1 MRLRARRRPFMALA
15 ALQNG
20 PAARVLSRTSWIA
33 STIFLF
39 FGFNAAL
46 DKAKTQERHSW
57 LSLLQTTALST
68 RYPRPFHSTLVSP
81 LRYFGLSPRGWRAVE
96 QTATRAAAASFVD
109 QRSIARSQ
117 IPYAVAGR
125 RWRGA
130 FDECLFLTT
139 LPAVADGAEQAM
151 ATLRSKWAFCT
162 SIVAKTY
169 RQNFRVGKHQL
180 KRRWRYAGS
189 TSMATDKET

>member
-39 FGFNAAL
+39 FGFKAAL

-96 QTATRAAAASFVD
+96 QTVKRAATASFVD
-109 QRSIARSQ
+109 RRSIDGRSSLERHFRWMSF
-117 IPYAVAGR
+117 VA
-125 RWRGA
+125 
-130 FDECLFLTT
+130 TP
-139 LPAVADGAEQAM
+139 PAVADGAEQAM
-151 ATLRSKWAFCT
+151 VTLRSKWAFCT

-169 RQNFRVGKHQL
+169 HQTFRVGKHQF
-180 KRRWRYAGS
+180 KRRRRCAG
-189 TSMATDKET
+189 ET

>member
-1 MRLRARRRPFMALA
+1 MDHIDYLLA
-15 ALQNG
+15 
-20 PAARVLSRTSWIA
+20 
-33 STIFLF
+33 
-39 FGFNAAL
+39 FGFSAAL
-46 DKAKTQERHSW
+46 DKVKTQKRHSR
-57 LSLLQTTALST
+57 LSLLKITGLST
-68 RYPRPFHSTLVSP
+68 RHPCPFHSTLVSP

-96 QTATRAAAASFVD
+96 QTTKRAAAASFVD

-130 FDECLFLTT
+130 FDECLSWAT

-180 KRRWRYAGS
+180 KRRGRYAGS